1 MLLNKEHLVSLRS
14 IPSDTAYLPLFP
26 NIPFL
31 KPSSTFGAIC
41 LSQPTIW
48 GRQQKQKTKPYLATK
63 PLQAKCVLANLNSLN
78 SFILKEDV

>member
-14 IPSDTAYLPLFP
+14 ILSDTANLPLFP

-31 KPSSTFGAIC
+31 KPSSTFRAIC
-41 LSQPTIW
+41 LFQPTMW

-63 PLQAKCVLANLNSLN
+63 PLQAKRGLANLNSLN
-78 SFILKEDV
+78 SFILEEDL